1 MSQVVGLPLPAAEN
15 SIECADQ
22 AARKS
27 QVIGLLLST
36 AHFGY
41 GYEKEV
47 SGKLGV

>member
-1 MSQVVGLPLPAAEN
+1 MPLPAPEN
-15 SIECADQ
+15 SIECPEQ
-22 AARKS
+22 AAGKS

-36 AHFGY
+36 AHFEY